1 MVACFFSTTHLPSQS
16 QPKTVII
23 QVRTIREWNG
33 QSLDMLARCWNTHT
47 CLHNVKMGA
56 RNTEA
61 RDLKVRSRELCQTLE
76 GPGDLSFGHHR
87 RLTSQL
93 SLHKKG
99 NAKSSD
105 DELLLHFNGG
115 QFEAV
120 VVDGEIEKK
129 EMKKKKVKMKS
140 MRIGGASKKLRKTIK
155 GRLD

>member
-1 MVACFFSTTHLPSQS
+1 MVTCFFSTTHLPSQS

-23 QVRTIREWNG
+23 QVRTIREGNG
-33 QSLDMLARCWNTHT
+33 HSLHMLARCWNTHT
-47 CLHNVKMGA
+47 CLHYVKMEA

-76 GPGDLSFGHHR
+76 VFVFLQGDLPFGHHR

-129 EMKKKKVKMKS
+129 EMKKKRVKMKS
-140 MRIGGASKKLRKTIK
+140 MRIGGAS
-155 GRLD
+155 